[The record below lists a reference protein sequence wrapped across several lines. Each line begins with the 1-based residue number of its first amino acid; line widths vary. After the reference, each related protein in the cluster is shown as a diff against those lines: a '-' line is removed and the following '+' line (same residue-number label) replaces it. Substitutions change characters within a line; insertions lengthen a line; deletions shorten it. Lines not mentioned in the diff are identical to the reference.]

1 MKIQRVNKVQ
11 IDDIAKFLVKT
22 FNSEPWNESW
32 TFEMARERISGLIS
46 NPMTIAYEVIE
57 DNEVMAALIGYK
69 TCYMSNK
76 EFHIEEFFVSNA
88 FQNKGYGTKILE
100 FIEWDL
106 KGEGVTSV
114 TLLTEHGLPSEKFYE
129 KNGFQHNSKLGFMK
143 KKI

>member
-57 DNEVMAALIGYK
+57 E
-69 TCYMSNK
+69 
-76 EFHIEEFFVSNA
+76 
-88 FQNKGYGTKILE
+88 
-100 FIEWDL
+100 
-106 KGEGVTSV
+106 
-114 TLLTEHGLPSEKFYE
+114 
-129 KNGFQHNSKLGFMK
+129 
-143 KKI
+143 